1 MGTGDDARRGHR
13 STQEE
18 DGHGLRASAAT
29 LRRRCPR
36 AFFISADT
44 LRSHHDKHHKGYLDK
59 LSALIAGSDF
69 EKTPLEQIIW
79 QTARQLQHQQ
89 ILNNASQV

>member
-1 MGTGDDARRGHR
+1 M
-13 STQEE
+13 
-18 DGHGLRASAAT
+18 
-29 LRRRCPR
+29 
-36 AFFISADT
+36 AFELPPLPYDYEALAPYISADT